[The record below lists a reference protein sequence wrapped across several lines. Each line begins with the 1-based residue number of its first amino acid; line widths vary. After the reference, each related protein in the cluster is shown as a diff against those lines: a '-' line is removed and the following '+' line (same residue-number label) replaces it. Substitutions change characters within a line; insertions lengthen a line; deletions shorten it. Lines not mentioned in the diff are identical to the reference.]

1 MLSSKRITLPYC
13 EFQDN
18 PLSPPMVQAYTKA
31 ETDFRKWHQHKM
43 SKTEVLDTLGNQGLS
58 PEEIT
63 SVWENYYRFR
73 IDHRN
78 TRGWLW
84 MGIGGFLGLV
94 SCVLTMLEPLPVLR
108 GVFMYG
114 LTSVAVAMALYGCYL
129 VMEKP
134 GDEEE

>member
-1 MLSSKRITLPYC
+1 
-13 EFQDN
+13 
-18 PLSPPMVQAYTKA
+18 MVQAQTNA
-31 ETDFRKWHQHKM
+31 EIDFRKWQHDKI
-43 SKTEVLDTLGNQGLS
+43 SKSRVFEALANQGLS
-58 PEEIT
+58 SEEIN
-63 SVWENYYRFR
+63 SVWQNYSRFR
-73 IDHRN
+73 IEHRN

-84 MGIGGFLGLV
+84 MGIGGFAGLI

-134 GDEEE
+134 ADEEG

>member
-1 MLSSKRITLPYC
+1 
-13 EFQDN
+13 
-18 PLSPPMVQAYTKA
+18 MVQTQTKA
-31 ETDFRKWHQHKM
+31 DIDFRKWHQNKI
-43 SKTEVLDTLGNQGLS
+43 SKSQIFEVLENQGLS
-58 PEEIT
+58 HEEIS
-63 SVWENYYRFR
+63 SVWENYSRFR

-94 SCVLTMLEPLPVLR
+94 SCVLTMLEPLPVMR

-114 LTSVAVAMALYGCYL
+114 LTSVAVSMALYGCYL

-134 GDEEE
+134 GDEER

>member
-1 MLSSKRITLPYC
+1 
-13 EFQDN
+13 
-18 PLSPPMVQAYTKA
+18 
-31 ETDFRKWHQHKM
+31 M
-43 SKTEVLDTLGNQGLS
+43 SKSQVVEALETQGLS
-58 PEEIT
+58 SEEIT

-84 MGIGGFLGLV
+84 MGIGGFMGLV

-108 GVFMYG
+108 GIFMYG
-114 LTSVAVAMALYGCYL
+114 LTSVAVAMALYDCYL

-134 GDEEE
+134 VDEER

>member
-1 MLSSKRITLPYC
+1 
-13 EFQDN
+13 
-18 PLSPPMVQAYTKA
+18 MVLAHTKA
-31 ETDFRKWHQHKM
+31 EIDFPKWQQRKM
-43 SKTEVLDTLGNQGLS
+43 SKSQVWEELGNQGLS
-58 PEEIT
+58 SEEIM
-63 SVWENYYRFR
+63 SVWESYYRYCLDR
-73 IDHRN
+73 RN
-78 TRGWLW
+78 AQGWLC

-134 GDEEE
+134 GGQEE

>member
-1 MLSSKRITLPYC
+1 
-13 EFQDN
+13 
-18 PLSPPMVQAYTKA
+18 MVQTQANTDI
-31 ETDFRKWHQHKM
+31 DFRKWHQNKI
-43 SKTEVLDTLGNQGLS
+43 SKSQIFEVLENQGLS
-58 PEEIT
+58 PEEIS
-63 SVWENYYRFR
+63 SVWENYSRFR

-94 SCVLTMLEPLPVLR
+94 SCVLTMLEPLPVMR

-114 LTSVAVAMALYGCYL
+114 LTSVAVSMALYGCYL

-134 GDEEE
+134 GDEER